1 MLIYGGKNVGGRLK
15 EKKNTRVKSQP
26 LFVKH
31 QFHPTVDTVFI
42 HISTICK
49 NNCIKMTSIKTAFY

>member
-1 MLIYGGKNVGGRLK
+1 MQIYGGKDVSGCL
-15 EKKNTRVKSQP
+15 EKNKYTCVKSQP

-31 QFHPTVDTVFI
+31 QFYPTVDAVFI
-42 HISTICK
+42 HISTICQ